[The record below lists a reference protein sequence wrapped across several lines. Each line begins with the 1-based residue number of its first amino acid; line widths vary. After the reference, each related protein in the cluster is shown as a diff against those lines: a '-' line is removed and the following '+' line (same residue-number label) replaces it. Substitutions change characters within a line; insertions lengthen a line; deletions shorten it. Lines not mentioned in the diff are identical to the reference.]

1 MGEDQ
6 PVGSHQEPP
15 PPYSSATNYSLGSP
29 GTPDLAASTPR
40 ASLKE
45 IKASRRRA
53 ILATSTD
60 DDPYAFLSSF
70 DTAFVIDDSG
80 SMYGSNWAETQEV
93 LKAIMPI
100 CISHDTDGVDLYFLN
115 YKSKYAAPCETKGP
129 NGFYGIKSPAEIQ
142 KIFDSINPY
151 GTTPTG
157 QRLQSILAPYQR
169 SLADAYERSK
179 EKGALVEPIKPINV
193 ITITDGRPSDDVEG
207 VIVPVARR
215 LDSLDAPPYQIG
227 LQFFQVGSDANATA
241 GLRELDDELEEMNIR
256 DIVDTVFWDGELGT
270 GLSSD
275 LILKTVL
282 GAVNRRLDRK
292 RCDTPPARD
301 RLVRAQE
308 KCV

>member
-15 PPYSSATNYSLGSP
+15 PPYSSPTNYSLGSP

-45 IKASRRRA
+45 IEARR
-53 ILATSTD
+53 IPATSTD

-70 DTAFVIDDSG
+70 DTVFVIDDSG

-100 CISHDTDGVDLYFLN
+100 CTSHDADGIDLYFLN
-115 YKSKYAAPCETKGP
+115 YKSKNAAPCETKGP
-129 NGFYGIKSPAEIQ
+129 NGFYSIKSPAEIQ

-169 SLADAYERSK
+169 SLVEQSK
-179 EKGALVEPIKPINV
+179 KKGALAEPIKPINI

-215 LDSLDAPPYQIG
+215 LDSLDASPYQVG

-241 GLRELDDELEEMNIR
+241 GLRELDDGLEEMNIR
-256 DIVDTVFWDGELGT
+256 DIVDTVSWDGELGT

-301 RLVRAQE
+301 SLVRAQE
-308 KCV
+308 